1 MRSIF
6 VPHLSQGSPVRPY
19 EYRYWLKY
27 PVFPVEV
34 LSEALELWP
43 SRRGDRHYEVAVQL
57 HNLAAVQHGIRLEQA
72 EEFGIDAV
80 ALRYAHSSRPCL
92 FPQARGLGQ

>member
-1 MRSIF
+1 MRRSLTEGYALDLCTASIA
-6 VPHLSQGSPVRPY
+6 GSPVRPY
-19 EYRYWLKY
+19 EYRYLLKY

-57 HNLAAVQHGIRLEQA
+57 HNLVAVQHGL
-72 EEFGIDAV
+72 
-80 ALRYAHSSRPCL
+80 SRPKSSESM
-92 FPQARGLGQ
+92 P